1 MLLLLR
7 LLLHSVSKI
16 VILSTHMHGCSRYM
30 ADKKNSNLKFVASCL
45 LNLKLFHILKK
56 NFQEF
61 EKKKE
66 KKLRRE
72 KVFQFRLCVYNVPL
86 NPFFLFFTRLPIR
99 SSVANIDFE
108 AWGLLTNFFFCV
120 CVSVCLKKKY
130 KIAFFFQTK
139 SFAPPPKRKII
150 NLFLRCIVYKH
161 ILLAFKSSWP
171 TFFFIIAWLVL
182 LFFCA
187 SSSYF
192 AVRWNFIMSRWNDF
206 FFFSPVREKKK
217 VYECMCA
224 HSLLF
229 FFSSPSSL
237 FPLIM

>member
-1 MLLLLR
+1 MLHDR
-7 LLLHSVSKI
+7 Q
-16 VILSTHMHGCSRYM
+16 
-30 ADKKNSNLKFVASCL
+30 KNSNLKFVACCL

-56 NFQEF
+56 KIAFPRIW
-61 EKKKE
+61 KKE
-66 KKLRRE
+66 KKNYGG
-72 KVFQFRLCVYNVPL
+72 KKFSNSDCVYTMFL
-86 NPFFLFFTRLPIR
+86 WIPFFCFLLGCLSEAPLQILTLRLGDCWPT
-99 SSVANIDFE
+99 S
-108 AWGLLTNFFFCV
+108 FFCV
-120 CVSVCLKKKY
+120 CLCVSKEKIQDSFFLSNKKFCSSTEK
-130 KIAFFFQTK
+130 KNNK
-139 SFAPPPKRKII
+139 S
-150 NLFLRCIVYKH
+150 LSRCIVYKH

-206 FFFSPVREKKK
+206 FFFSPVREKRKYMN
-217 VYECMCA
+217 VCVLTLYY
-224 HSLLF
+224 F